1 MFAYVSGTIH
11 THVVFIPL
19 IPGLDVN
26 PTDVKRDPLPWE
38 MTMHWCQATNTQS
51 QALYPVRLVYG
62 GEKENERRS
71 NIHGNHVM
79 IKIVW

>member
-1 MFAYVSGTIH
+1 MGCLCIWDNIYTRCFHTIH
-11 THVVFIPL
+11 RL
-19 IPGLDVN
+19 NVN

-38 MTMHWCQATNTQS
+38 MTMHWCQPTNTQS

-71 NIHGNHVM
+71 NIHGNHV
-79 IKIVW
+79 